1 MATVVRNNYRA
12 LLCLPKICQEPRSE
26 ACTVSEQHKL
36 ARDWFEHACGTTDQP
51 RHTVSRRTVRKL
63 AFPDGMAPKRGC
75 PGTPGGLRGRVKVAI
90 LCEVSRCRALGGTGF
105 PKVLKMTVKWLSGE
119 AFGSTRGL
127 GRADGA
133 PLWAPCGRHF

>member
-1 MATVVRNNYRA
+1 MLFR
-12 LLCLPKICQEPRSE
+12 E
-26 ACTVSEQHKL
+26 VSEQHRL

-90 LCEVSRCRALGGTGF
+90 LGEVSRCRALGGTGF
-105 PKVLKMTVKWLSGE
+105 PKVLKMTLKLLSGE

-127 GRADGA
+127 GRAVVASHWGR
-133 PLWAPCGRHF
+133 CGCHF